1 MRWCARLLTLCLV
14 LLPVWAWAE
23 LAVPP
28 VARVTDLTGT
38 LSPEQQRSLSDRL
51 AALEAAKGSQ
61 LAVLMV
67 PTTQPETV
75 EQYALRVAERWK
87 LGRKGVDDGV
97 LLLIAKNDRAL
108 RIEVGYGLEGVIP
121 DAVANRVIDEIIV
134 PRFKDGDFAGGV
146 DAGVEQLT
154 GLINGEALPAPRPR
168 QGAEMSRRLEPLG
181 FLVIVAV
188 MIGQVLRAIFGR
200 LLAGGLVGLGL
211 GLIAWSIS
219 GVWVIGVLLAVL
231 GFLFTVMGTVGGGWR
246 SGGGGGFGSGSFGGG
261 GFSGGGGSFGGGGA
275 SGRW

>member
-1 MRWCARLLTLCLV
+1 MRAGARLLALCLA
-14 LLPVWAWAE
+14 LLPAWAWAE

-38 LSPEQQRSLSDRL
+38 LSSAQQRSLSDKL
-51 AALEAAKGSQ
+51 AALETAKGSQ

-87 LGRKGVDDGV
+87 LGRKGVDDGA

-121 DAVANRVIDEIIV
+121 DAIANRVIDEIIV
-134 PRFKDGDFAGGV
+134 PRFRQGDYAGGV
-146 DAGVEQLT
+146 DAGIERLI
-154 GLINGEALPAPRPR
+154 GLVNGETLPPPR
-168 QGAEMSRRLEPLG
+168 SRSSPSG
-181 FLVIVAV
+181 DPFGS
-188 MIGQVLRAIFGR
+188 MIGVLIAALMAGRVLRAVFGR
-200 LLAGGLVGLGL
+200 LLAGGIVGVGLGVL
-211 GLIAWSIS
+211 AWWVSGTLLIA
-219 GVWVIGVLLAVL
+219 LLLGVL
-231 GFLFTVMGTVGGGWR
+231 GFGITVAGVAGGGWR
-246 SGGGGGFGSGSFGGG
+246 SGGFGGGFGGGSFGGG
-261 GFSGGGGSFGGGGA
+261 GFSGGGGGFGGGGA

>member
-1 MRWCARLLTLCLV
+1 MLTLCLV

>member
-1 MRWCARLLTLCLV
+1 MRAGARLLTLCLL
-14 LLPVWAWAE
+14 LLPAWALAE

-61 LAVLMV
+61 LAVLVV

-75 EQYALRVAERWK
+75 EQYALRVAERWQ

-121 DAVANRVIDEIIV
+121 DAAAHRVIDEIIV
-134 PRFKDGDFAGGV
+134 PRFKAGDFAGGIN
-146 DAGVEQLT
+146 AGVDQLT
-154 GLINGEALPAPRPR
+154 ALINGEALPAPRPR
-168 QGAEMSRRLEPLG
+168 QGTDATRRFEPLG
-181 FLVIVAV
+181 FLVIVAI
-188 MIGQVLRAIFGR
+188 MIGQVLRALFGR
-200 LLAGGLVGLGL
+200 LLAGGIVGVGLGL
-211 GLIAWSIS
+211 VAWSIS
-219 GVWVIGVLLAVL
+219 GIWILGVLLAVL
-231 GFLFTVMGTVGGGWR
+231 GFLFTVTGTAGGGWR
-246 SGGGGGFGSGSFGGG
+246 SGGGGGFSSGSSGGG